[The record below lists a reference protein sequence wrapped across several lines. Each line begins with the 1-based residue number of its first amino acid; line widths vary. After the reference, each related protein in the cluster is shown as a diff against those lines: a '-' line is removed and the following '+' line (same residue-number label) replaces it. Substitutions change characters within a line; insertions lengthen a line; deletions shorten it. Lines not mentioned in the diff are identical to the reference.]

1 MPMFTDW
8 QRFRVA
14 VASAITPHQVAELL
28 MHPMTVESPL
38 IISGIV
44 RMTRPTPL
52 DDITFEFRD
61 HLEMSMYGASSSQSS
76 VRDYHVAVACALIE
90 YKVLQPDRP
99 VYELACP
106 LGLLL
111 LASFDHPDAVRQ
123 QPLSDVIGSLVPAAQ
138 DKQASAELLAA
149 ASVAKLFGYTPK
161 KSKKHA
167 YTPKKSKK
175 HARTDQTAAAVSA
188 RVRELLANGDID
200 TGSPSSVT
208 SVFWDWLGD
217 KNALTR
223 TGEERKRR

>member
-1 MPMFTDW
+1 MLTDW

-14 VASAITPHQVAELL
+14 VASAITPHQVAEFL
-28 MHPMTVESPL
+28 MHPLALEAPL
-38 IISGIV
+38 VIAGIV
-44 RMTRPTPL
+44 RMTRPIPL

-61 HLEMSMYGASSSQSS
+61 HLTLSMYGATSSQSS

-90 YKVLQPDRP
+90 YEVLRP
-99 VYELACP
+99 NHGSYDLACA

-111 LASFDHPDAVRQ
+111 LASFDHPDTVRRHS
-123 QPLSDVIGSLVPAAQ
+123 LSDVISSLAAAAQ
-138 DKQASAELLAA
+138 DKQASANLLAA
-149 ASVAKLFGYTPK
+149 ASVAKLFGSTPKKNKKHDYTPK
-161 KSKKHA
+161 KSNNKHPRKA
-167 YTPKKSKK
+167 QI
-175 HARTDQTAAAVSA
+175 AEAVSS

>member
-1 MPMFTDW
+1 MLTDW

-28 MHPMTVESPL
+28 MHPMTVEGPL

-44 RMTRPTPL
+44 RMTQPAPL

-90 YKVLQPDRP
+90 YEVLRP
-99 VYELACP
+99 NHGSYDLACP

-111 LASFDHPDAVRQ
+111 LASFDHPDVVQQ
-123 QPLSDVIGSLVPAAQ
+123 QPLSDVIRSLVPAAQ

-149 ASVAKLFGYTPK
+149 ASVAKLFDYTPN
-161 KSKKHA
+161 KSKKH
-167 YTPKKSKK
+167 PRK
-175 HARTDQTAAAVSA
+175 DQIASAVSA
-188 RVRELLANGDID
+188 RVCELLANGDID

>member
-1 MPMFTDW
+1 MFTDW

-28 MHPMTVESPL
+28 MHPMTVEGPL
-38 IISGIV
+38 VIAGIV

-61 HLEMSMYGASSSQSS
+61 HLELSMHGASSSQSS

-123 QPLSDVIGSLVPAAQ
+123 QPLSDVIRSLVPAAQ

-149 ASVAKLFGYTPK
+149 ASVAKLFD
-161 KSKKHA
+161 

-175 HARTDQTAAAVSA
+175 HARTDQTATAVSA

>member
-1 MPMFTDW
+1 MLTDW

-28 MHPMTVESPL
+28 MHPMTVEGPL
-38 IISGIV
+38 VISGIV
-44 RMTRPTPL
+44 RMTQPAPL

-61 HLEMSMYGASSSQSS
+61 HLEMSMFGASSSQSS

-90 YKVLQPDRP
+90 YVVLQPDRP
-99 VYELACP
+99 VYDLACP

-111 LASFDHPDAVRQ
+111 LASFDHPDVVQQ
-123 QPLSDVIGSLVPAAQ
+123 QPLSDVIRSLVPAAQ

-149 ASVAKLFGYTPK
+149 ASVAKLFDYTPN
-161 KSKKHA
+161 KSKKHPRKA
-167 YTPKKSKK
+167 
-175 HARTDQTAAAVSA
+175 QIAAAVSA

>member
-28 MHPMTVESPL
+28 MHPMTVEGPL
-38 IISGIV
+38 VIAGIV

-61 HLEMSMYGASSSQSS
+61 HLELSMHGASSSQSS

-111 LASFDHPDAVRQ
+111 LASFDHPDAVQQ
-123 QPLSDVIGSLVPAAQ
+123 QPLSDVIRSLVPAAQ
-138 DKQASAELLAA
+138 DKQASAELLAV
-149 ASVAKLFGYTPK
+149 ASVAKLFD
-161 KSKKHA
+161 

>member
-1 MPMFTDW
+1 MFTDW

-28 MHPMTVESPL
+28 MHPLAVEAPL
-38 IISGIV
+38 VIAGIV

-90 YKVLQPDRP
+90 YVVLQPDRP
-99 VYELACP
+99 VYDLACP

-111 LASFDHPDAVRQ
+111 LASFDHPDTVRRHS
-123 QPLSDVIGSLVPAAQ
+123 LSDVISSLAAAAQ
-138 DKQASAELLAA
+138 DKQASANLLAA
-149 ASVAKLFGYTPK
+149 ASVAKLFGSTPKKNKKHDYTPK
-161 KSKKHA
+161 KSNKKH
-167 YTPKKSKK
+167 PRK
-175 HARTDQTAAAVSA
+175 DQIAAAVSA
-188 RVRELLANGDID
+188 RVCELLANGDID

>member
-1 MPMFTDW
+1 MFTDW

-28 MHPMTVESPL
+28 MHPMTVEGPL
-38 IISGIV
+38 VISGIV
-44 RMTRPTPL
+44 RMTRPAPL
-52 DDITFEFRD
+52 DDVTFEFRD
-61 HLEMSMYGASSSQSS
+61 HLTLSMYGATSSQSS

-90 YKVLQPDRP
+90 YEVLRP
-99 VYELACP
+99 NHGSYDLACP

-111 LASFDHPDAVRQ
+111 LASFDHPDVVQQ
-123 QPLSDVIGSLVPAAQ
+123 QPLSDVIRSLVPAAQ

-149 ASVAKLFGYTPK
+149 ASVAKLFDYTPKKNKKHVYTPK
-161 KSKKHA
+161 KSNKKH
-167 YTPKKSKK
+167 PRK
-175 HARTDQTAAAVSA
+175 DQIAEAVSS